1 MHPADE
7 YAAIAAE
14 LRALKA
20 RQSRLRELM
29 IADAGQRRSNQSEV
43 VVQEKK
49 RRVFVKDRLPPHI
62 REDPAFWEVRVS
74 PRVTVRSLDGPAG
87 RRLSPEHD
95 DPVLIEDG

>member
-43 VVQEKK
+43 VVQEMK

-62 REDPAFWEVRVS
+62 
-74 PRVTVRSLDGPAG
+74 G
-87 RRLSPEHD
+87 RH
-95 DPVLIEDG
+95 I